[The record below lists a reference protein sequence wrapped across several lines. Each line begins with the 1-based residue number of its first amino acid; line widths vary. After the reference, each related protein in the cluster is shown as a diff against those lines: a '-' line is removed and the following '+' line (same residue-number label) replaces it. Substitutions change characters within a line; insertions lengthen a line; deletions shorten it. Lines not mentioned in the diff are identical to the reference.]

1 MSSDLSIK
9 PLYSSSEGNCTLI
22 TVNDTHLLIDLG
34 KSCRL
39 ITNALVDSGVYP
51 DDVAAIFVTHG
62 HTDHISGLQVFS
74 KKYHTPVFCT
84 LTSAYKIGE
93 IAAEVSVIEE
103 NDILTLKCGAEVRA
117 LPTPHDING
126 SVCYRINNLKTKA
139 SVAVMTDLGRFTPS
153 MEGFVKG
160 VDAVLLESN
169 YDPDMLKNGP
179 YPPSL
184 KQRISG
190 GEGHL
195 GNVGC
200 AAAAKKLIENGTH
213 KFILGHISPHNNTEE
228 IALEYFVDAL
238 ASWGFSQGTDYEVQT
253 ASRLGPVKGYE
264 L

>member
-1 MSSDLSIK
+1 
-9 PLYSSSEGNCTLI
+9 
-22 TVNDTHLLIDLG
+22 
-34 KSCRL
+34 
-39 ITNALVDSGVYP
+39 
-51 DDVAAIFVTHG
+51 
-62 HTDHISGLQVFS
+62 
-74 KKYHTPVFCT
+74 
-84 LTSAYKIGE
+84 
-93 IAAEVSVIEE
+93 
-103 NDILTLKCGAEVRA
+103 
-117 LPTPHDING
+117 
-126 SVCYRINNLKTKA
+126 
-139 SVAVMTDLGRFTPS
+139 MTDLGRFTPS

-160 VDAVLLESN
+160 VDAVLIESN

-228 IALEYFVDAL
+228 IALEYFVEAL
-238 ASWGFSQGTDYEVQT
+238 SSWGLTQGVDYEVQT
-253 ASRLGPVKGYE
+253 ASRLGPVKGYD